1 MKQPPKWKF
10 AIMVWIAIYPM
21 ITILQ
26 FALGAQLKDMPI
38 PLRSLIMT
46 LILVPMMVFVMLPL
60 LRKLLGKWLS
70 K

>member
-1 MKQPPKWKF
+1 
-10 AIMVWIAIYPM
+10 M
-21 ITILQ
+21 ITALQ
-26 FALGAQLKDMPI
+26 FALGAELKDLPI

-46 LILVPMMVFVMLPL
+46 LILVPMMVFVVLPL